1 MRFQSRANTAQ
12 HSSRK
17 GTRVTLDDEER
28 NVHQR
33 RIISDRFLF
42 ARFPRNKK
50 DHLVISGKNPNATR
64 SLASKPGSFRKPRFP
79 RPKACHALS
88 RFQTQ
93 KERERERERRKKEGG
108 KWEELF
114 PCRGKTGWKTERT
127 GGEFRQRCL
136 SVGRSISLVSKLI
149 GVSFFLSS
157 FFFFLLSKCENLE
170 QSRYSFAS

>member
-64 SLASKPGSFRKPRFP
+64 EAWLQNLARFESRVSPGRKRVTH
-79 RPKACHALS
+79 CHDFKH
-88 RFQTQ
+88 R
-93 KERERERERRKKEGG
+93 KRERERERRKKEGG